1 MFGSEHTAGKQIAGV
16 CWCHF
21 GRRKGG
27 AMSIKRGKPRHRLV
41 NINKPAEL
49 RAWAK
54 YWGCTQLDVRDAVK
68 IAGVT
73 PEDVRDWLM
82 INVVR

>member
-1 MFGSEHTAGKQIAGV
+1 MLVPYRQAEG
-16 CWCHF
+16 
-21 GRRKGG
+21 GG

-54 YWGCTQLDVRDAVK
+54 YWSCTQLDVRDAVK

>member
-1 MFGSEHTAGKQIAGV
+1 MP
-16 CWCHF
+16 
-21 GRRKGG
+21 
-27 AMSIKRGKPRHRLV
+27 IKRVKPRGRVV

-54 YWGCTQLDVRDAVK
+54 YWGCTQLDIRDAVRYSG
-68 IAGVT
+68 ATVEGV
-73 PEDVRDWLM
+73 EDWLK